1 MPVPAVSV
9 RRWSTALHGDS
20 ESFRFTISPFLRIV
34 IRVAWPRLK
43 DQKTNIRKSV
53 VANAAAVFKKK
64 NNPLLLPPCS
74 VCPLAA
80 QTEEEEES
88 QEAELGLHSDS

>member
-1 MPVPAVSV
+1 MGWNLRIIIWARARAGRV
-9 RRWSTALHGDS
+9 RRWFTALHGDS

-53 VANAAAVFKKK
+53 VANAAAVF
-64 NNPLLLPPCS
+64 
-74 VCPLAA
+74 
-80 QTEEEEES
+80 
-88 QEAELGLHSDS
+88 